1 MSRYLPRPPLA
12 AIDPL
17 DFSTQI
23 EAKKAANE
31 GLRTI
36 FGGEEQTDEEKKI
49 SAALEKVA
57 AEHGTES
64 ITAIAIACESASI
77 IWQT

>member
-1 MSRYLPRPPLA
+1 VADLVFNVPP
-12 AIDPL
+12 
-17 DFSTQI
+17 QI
-23 EAKKAANE
+23 EAKKQAGE

-64 ITAIAIACESASI
+64 ITAIAIACEFTRKPSVL
-77 IWQT
+77 TRR